1 MVIMIILKNKTWEKI
16 RQEKLF
22 FRKKI
27 PERNKKMPVRYNSV
41 YFRSRQEEKSF
52 KSLKVL
58 LTHYLLV
65 ILIFGLAKP

>member
-1 MVIMIILKNKTWEKI
+1 
-16 RQEKLF
+16 
-22 FRKKI
+22 
-27 PERNKKMPVRYNSV
+27 MPVRYNSV